1 MSDILNDEYEPEII
15 DLEDE
20 EGNIKSFEFIDNLEH
35 NGVAYYALAP
45 FSQDDEDDAEDG
57 IFVILKEQATDN
69 EEEIALVT
77 IDDEEESDTV
87 GDLFIKR
94 FEEAF
99 ED

>member
-1 MSDILNDEYEPEII
+1 MSDILNEEYEPEII

-20 EGNIKSFEFIDNLEH
+20 EGNVKSFEFIDNLEH

-45 FSQDDEDDAEDG
+45 YSENDEEDEDDG

-69 EEEIALVT
+69 EEEVALVT
-77 IDDEEESDTV
+77 IDDEEESDLV
-87 GDLFIKR
+87 GNLFIKR
-94 FEEAF
+94 FEEIF